1 MTNQY
6 WLSIQPN
13 DWKGRFELERMATD
27 TRNKILEAAFSVLSR
42 EGYENTSIKQIAE
55 EAGVAQGL
63 VHYYF
68 KSKQRLVLEVLG
80 FVCEK
85 VELDVQ
91 GEAGAVAAFEDT
103 KQRIHEDRK
112 TNALLVQLIGIGLHD
127 REIGAGLLDFVRDQ
141 RGNVETIARQVF
153 AEREHDP
160 TPARGIAGAVWG
172 AVLGIIIQSLIEPDF
187 NADEA
192 IDALA
197 AMSLSAVYS
206 QQ

>member
-1 MTNQY
+1 M
-6 WLSIQPN
+6 SV
-13 DWKGRFELERMATD
+13 D
-27 TRNKILEAAFSVLSR
+27 TRNKILDAAFSVLSR

-68 KSKQRLVLEVLG
+68 KSKQRLVLEVLL

-85 VELDVQ
+85 VDLDLQ

-103 KQRIHEDRK
+103 KQRIRQDRA

-127 REIGAGLLDFVRDQ
+127 GEIGTGLRDFVRLQ

-153 AEREHDP
+153 AERELDS

-172 AVLGIIIQSLIEPDF
+172 AVLGIIIQSLIEPEFD
-187 NADEA
+187 ADEA

-197 AMSLSAVYS
+197 AMSLSAVYR
-206 QQ
+206 QE